1 MSKVIIKQLM
11 LGMIQTNT
19 YIVYDDEKKMAV
31 VIDPADEAGKIIK
44 LLEDNELKMAA
55 VLLTHGHFDHI
66 GAVDALRTEYG
77 MPVYAY
83 ALEQNTLE
91 SPEINLSPMISKN
104 ISIKADKYVND
115 NQIIN
120 IGDMK
125 IKVIYTPGH
134 TIGSCCYYIESEE
147 ILFSGDT
154 LFASSHGR
162 TDFPT
167 GSQSSI
173 IHSIQDK
180 LLKLSDNVKVFPGHD
195 MQTTIGDERGFY

>member
-154 LFASSHGR
+154 LFAISHGR